1 MFVSSSCP
9 YCTYNKVCV
18 VFWAS
23 GLLIK
28 GSLCV
33 FCLFGSSWEDRL
45 RCKLV
50 VDGSVSDFRMSV
62 CLLYIWPSPSQSL
75 FPDAH
80 TQTFEILFC
89 EFRTPWC
96 FWLFSFGHLKLLNQ
110 PGFFFFLKKQNQ
122 NETTHLRYL
131 TPSKCQLIIALGEGQ
146 YKTSQPKDKQLQ
158 CVLWE
163 RLWYFIEKWIK
174 ESFCTHT

>member
-110 PGFFFFLKKQNQ
+110 PGFFFFKKNKTKMKQPIWDIWL
-122 NETTHLRYL
+122 HLNVSSL
-131 TPSKCQLIIALGEGQ
+131 LLWAKANTKLPSP
-146 YKTSQPKDKQLQ
+146 KTNS
-158 CVLWE
+158 CNV
-163 RLWYFIEKWIK
+163 
-174 ESFCTHT
+174 FCGKGYGIS